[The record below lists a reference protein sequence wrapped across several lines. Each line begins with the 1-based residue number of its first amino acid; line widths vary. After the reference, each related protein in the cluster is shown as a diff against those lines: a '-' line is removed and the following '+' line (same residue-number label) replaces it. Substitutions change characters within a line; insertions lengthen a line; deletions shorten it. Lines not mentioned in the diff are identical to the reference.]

1 MNDARLTTAIVETIR
16 EMRHRG
22 TSVVIASQN
31 PPSVPREVIEL
42 SQILFAHEFSSP
54 TWLDH
59 VKRVKT
65 AFSDLVPSNLAR
77 LSAGQAYVW
86 TAGNE
91 RLRKPQ
97 RVVVRPRATR
107 HGGAT
112 RRATE

>member
-1 MNDARLTTAIVETIR
+1 MNDARLTNAIVETIR

-42 SQILFAHEFSSP
+42 SQVLFAHEFSSP

-59 VKRVKT
+59 IKKVKT
-65 AFSDLVPSNLAR
+65 SFGDLVPSNLAR
-77 LSAGQAYVW
+77 LSAGQAYLW
-86 TAGNE
+86 SSGNE

-97 RVVVRPRATR
+97 RVLVRPRSTR

-112 RRATE
+112 RRATG